1 MQVAGTGSVP
11 VNGASG
17 AREKR
22 GAMDRSTRGFDE
34 LIGTMKRLRAPGGC
48 PWDREQTH
56 ASIRKY
62 VIEEAYE
69 VAEAID
75 RDDLEGLRAEL
86 GDLLLQV
93 VFHSEMAAEAGRFD
107 IDDVCRGITAKLV
120 RRHPH
125 VFADVSVRDAD
136 EVSRNWEQIKARER
150 GPDAS
155 VLDGVPRALP
165 ALQRADRLGDK
176 AAGVGFDWQRAE
188 DVLAKVDEERA
199 EVAAAM
205 AGGDAA
211 RLEEEI
217 GDLLFATA
225 SLARKLGVDP
235 EVALG
240 RALDRFDGRFRH
252 LEGEARRAGESLRAL
267 DEGELEDRWQR
278 AKRAVDGAPRDR

>member
-1 MQVAGTGSVP
+1 MP
-11 VNGASG
+11 
-17 AREKR
+17 KR
-22 GAMDRSTRGFDE
+22 SFADLVKLMTTLRG
-34 LIGTMKRLRAPGGC
+34 PNGC
-48 PWDREQTH
+48 PWDREQTL
-56 ASIRKY
+56 ASLKPFI
-62 VIEEAYE
+62 VEEAYE
-69 VAEAID
+69 VIDAID
-75 RDDLEGLRAEL
+75 RDDRAALAEEL
-86 GDLLLQV
+86 GDFLLQA
-93 VFHSEMAAEAGRFD
+93 VFAAEITREEGSFD
-107 IDDVCRGITAKLV
+107 IDDAITVLHDKLV

-176 AAGVGFDWQRAE
+176 AAGVGFDWHRAE

-199 EVAAAM
+199 EVAEAM

>member
-1 MQVAGTGSVP
+1 MQS
-11 VNGASG
+11 
-17 AREKR
+17 
-22 GAMDRSTRGFDE
+22 FDE
-34 LIGTMKRLRAPGGC
+34 LVRTMKRLRAPGGC

-75 RDDLEGLRAEL
+75 RQDFDALRAEL

-93 VFHSEMAAEAGRFD
+93 VFHSEMADEAGRFD
-107 IDDVCRGITAKLV
+107 VEDVCRAITAKLE

-125 VFADVSVRDAD
+125 VFGEVTVRDAD
-136 EVSRNWEQIKARER
+136 EVSRNWEEIKARER
-150 GPDAS
+150 GPGAS

-176 AAGVGFDWQRAE
+176 AAGAGFDWRKAE
-188 DVLAKVDEERA
+188 DVLAKIDEERA
-199 EVAAAM
+199 EVAEAIG
-205 AGGDAA
+205 GGDPE
-211 RLEEEI
+211 RLADEI

-225 SLARKLGVDP
+225 NLARKVGVDP

-240 RALDRFDGRFRH
+240 RALDRFDERFRH
-252 LEGEARRAGESLRAL
+252 LEAEARRAGEDLRRL
-267 DEGELEDRWQR
+267 DDAELEGRWQR
-278 AKRAVDGAPRDR
+278 AKRAVDGPPRDR

>member
-1 MQVAGTGSVP
+1 MIPLVLSSPGCG
-11 VNGASG
+11 N
-17 AREKR
+17 
-22 GAMDRSTRGFDE
+22 TRGGEGDDGSAMQSFDE
-34 LIGTMKRLRAPGGC
+34 LVRTMKRLRAPGGC

-75 RDDLEGLRAEL
+75 REDYEALRSEL

-93 VFHSEMAAEAGRFD
+93 VFHAEMAEESGRFD
-107 IDDVCRGITAKLV
+107 VADVCRAITAKLE

-125 VFADVSVRDAD
+125 VFGDVAVRDAD
-136 EVSRNWEQIKARER
+136 EVSRNWEEIKARER
-150 GPDAS
+150 GPGSS

-176 AAGVGFDWQRAE
+176 AAGAGFDWRRSQ
-188 DVLAKVDEERA
+188 DVLEKIDEERG
-199 EVAAAM
+199 EVVAAM
-205 AGGDAA
+205 AGGDPD
-211 RLEEEI
+211 RLTDEI

-225 SLARKLGVDP
+225 NLARKLGVDP

-240 RALDRFDGRFRH
+240 RALDRFDRRFRH
-252 LEGEARRAGESLRAL
+252 LEAEAREAGADLRQL
-267 DEGELEDRWQR
+267 DEAELERRWR
-278 AKRAVDGAPRDR
+278 VAKRAVDGLSNDR